1 MSLCTEHLEDLG
13 SRDSLLTAVLP
24 NTECIIHE
32 HRELGIPWGRNIPF
46 LQRLNLKATAGKLML
61 SFCFIWDPD
70 GARGGQETLEQMP
83 FFLGGCYK

>member
-32 HRELGIPWGRNIPF
+32 HRELGILWGRNIPF
-46 LQRLNLKATAGKLML
+46 LKRLST
-61 SFCFIWDPD
+61 
-70 GARGGQETLEQMP
+70 
-83 FFLGGCYK
+83 